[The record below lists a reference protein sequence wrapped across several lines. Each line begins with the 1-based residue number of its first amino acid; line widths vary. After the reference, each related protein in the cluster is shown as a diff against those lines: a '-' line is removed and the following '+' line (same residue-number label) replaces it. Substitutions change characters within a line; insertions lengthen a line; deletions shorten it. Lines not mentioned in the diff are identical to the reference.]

1 MAHFA
6 RLEENNIVTE
16 IVIVDN
22 KELLD
27 DKDAEQESLGIAFL
41 VNLFGHTNWKQTSY
55 NKNFRKRYAYP
66 GCTYDKVRDAF
77 ISEKPFPSWTLDE
90 DTCKW
95 KPPVAQ
101 PTTAKKHMWNEEN
114 KEWDE
119 VDTLG

>member
-6 RLEENNIVTE
+6 RLDENNIVTE

-27 DKDAEQESLGIAFL
+27 DEGAEQESLGIAFL

-55 NKNFRKRYAYP
+55 NKKFRKRYAGP
-66 GCTYDKVRDAF
+66 GFTYDESRDAF
-77 ISEKPFPSWTLDE
+77 LCQKPFPSWTLDE

-95 KPPVAQ
+95 KPPVTQ
-101 PTTAKKHMWNEEN
+101 PTNDKKHSWNEIT
-114 KEWDE
+114 KAWDE
-119 VDTLG
+119 VESLG